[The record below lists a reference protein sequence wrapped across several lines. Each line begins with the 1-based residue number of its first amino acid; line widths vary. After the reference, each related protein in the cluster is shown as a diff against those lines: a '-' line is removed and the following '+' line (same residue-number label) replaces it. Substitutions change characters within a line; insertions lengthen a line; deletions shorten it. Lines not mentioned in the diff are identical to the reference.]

1 MHSVEH
7 PWTEQQFARLYDAF
21 PFDADVPFY
30 LELARQAGGHVLEIG
45 CGTGRL
51 LLPLAQAG
59 HRVSGVDVSPHM
71 LAVARAKLTGH
82 GDEVAGR
89 VRLVQCDV
97 RELVLD
103 EPVDLAVVP
112 VKTFAYLVDRADQVG
127 ALTRIARCL
136 RARGL
141 LVLDLLNPTPEWVS
155 RPDGSVR
162 QDVAGEIDGQTVVRT
177 ETAVSTD
184 LARQVRVVRSVYDV
198 VAPDG
203 TVRKRLVQWP
213 FRWTYR
219 FEAELLLER
228 AGLRVEAVYGGYE
241 WEPYSADSR
250 CLLLVARRP

>member
-82 GDEVAGR
+82 GDEIAGR

-103 EPVDLAVVP
+103 GPADLAVIP
-112 VKTFAYLVDRADQVG
+112 VKTFAYFVDRADQVE

-136 RARGL
+136 RAGGL
-141 LVLDLLNPTPEWVS
+141 LALDLLNPTAEWVS

-162 QDVAGEIDGQTVVRT
+162 QDVAGEIDEQTVVRT

-184 LARQVRVVRSVYDV
+184 TARQVRVVRSVYDV

-203 TVRKRLVQWP
+203 TVRKRMVQWP

-241 WEPYSADSR
+241 REPYSADSR